1 MIKEA
6 LQYIVGLS
14 EAKTMRVNVIAPDGS
29 EYEQIYSDKE
39 LHRLSPYL
47 PKAED
52 ITMNTLSSFVD
63 YIKSRTDRMAEKM
76 IIHVKAPDRVELYSQ
91 LDSKRERE
99 TLVSIVASIPDFNYG
114 RFIPHENFLIG
125 VQSKFIDDIETDKAL
140 VLQFAGTVEAGTVQ
154 QYSDD
159 GISQSATIKQGIA
172 SKQEGLV
179 PGKVKL
185 RPYRTFIEVEQPVS
199 EFIFRMKNDE
209 REGVLCAIF
218 EADGGAWKNEA
229 KDNIKNYLKEQLSV
243 FEDIFTIIS

>member
-14 EAKTMRVNVIAPDGS
+14 EAKTMKINVIGSDGS
-29 EYEQIYSDKE
+29 EFPQIYSDKQ
-39 LHRLSPYL
+39 LNRLTPHI
-47 PKAED
+47 PKAD
-52 ITMNTLSSFVD
+52 YITMNTLSSFVD
-63 YIKSRTDRMAEKM
+63 YIKSATDTMAGKM
-76 IIHVKAPDRVELYSQ
+76 IIHIKKPDEVLLYSQ
-91 LDSKRERE
+91 LDSERERE
-99 TLVSIVASIPDFNYG
+99 TLVKVEAKIPVFRYG
-114 RFIPHENFLIG
+114 EFQLHENFLIG
-125 VQSKFIDDIETDKAL
+125 VQSKFIDDVDTDKAL

-199 EFIFRMKNDE
+199 EFVFRMKDDE

-218 EADGGAWKNEA
+218 EADGGAWENAA
-229 KDNIKNYLKEQLSV
+229 KDNIKKYLKEQLLD
-243 FEDIFTIIS
+243 FKDTFTIIS